1 MIYDCI
7 VIGSGPAGISAS
19 LYLKR
24 SGLNVIVLTTHDS
37 ALLKA
42 ELVENYYGTGAV
54 TGIDLYNQ
62 GINQAQKL
70 KIEIKEE
77 QVFSAGMIPLPNN
90 QVGFSV
96 KTDKETYCTKTV
108 VLATGT
114 KRSIPNIVNIKDYAD
129 KNISFCAICD
139 GFFYR
144 KKDVY
149 VLGYG
154 KYALSEAEELMKI
167 ANSVTIL
174 TNGKTPEFKINENI
188 KVINT
193 PIKQFHGETK
203 LEQIEFIDDT
213 IIDVPGL
220 FVAWGIAGGYDF
232 ARKIGIEVNNNK
244 LVVND
249 KMETNVK
256 GFFACGDVI
265 GSPYQVSSAVYEG
278 SVAAYSISH
287 MLKEKK

>member
-1 MIYDCI
+1 MIYDSI

-24 SGLNVIVLTTHDS
+24 SGLNILVLTTNDS

-42 ELVENYYGTGAV
+42 ELVENYYGTGAIS
-54 TGIDLYNQ
+54 GIDLYNE
-62 GINQAQKL
+62 GINQAKKL
-70 KIEIKEE
+70 RIEIKEE

-96 KTDKETYCTKTV
+96 KTDKETYCTKTI

-114 KRSIPNIVNIKDYAD
+114 KRSIPNVANIKGYVD

-154 KYALSEAEELMKI
+154 KYALAEAEELKKI

-174 TNGKTPEFKINENI
+174 TNGHTPEFNQVEDI
-188 KVINT
+188 KVITT
-193 PIKQFHGETK
+193 PIKKFSGETK
-203 LEQIEFIDDT
+203 LEHIEFIDDNQ
-213 IIDVPGL
+213 IDVPGL
-220 FVAWGIAGGYDF
+220 FVAWGVAGGYDF
-232 ARKIGIEVNNNK
+232 ARKIGIQVENNK
-244 LVVND
+244 IVVNK

-256 GFFACGDVI
+256 GFYACGDVI
-265 GSPYQVSSAVYEG
+265 GAPYQVSTAVYEG
-278 SVAAYSISH
+278 SIAGLSISD
-287 MLKEKK
+287 MLKHK

>member
-1 MIYDCI
+1 MIYDSI

-24 SGLNVIVLTTHDS
+24 SGLNILVLTTNDS

-42 ELVENYYGTGAV
+42 ELVENYYGTGAIS
-54 TGIDLYNQ
+54 GIDLYNE
-62 GINQAQKL
+62 GINQAKKL
-70 KIEIKEE
+70 RIEIKEE
-77 QVFSAGMIPLPNN
+77 QVFSAGMIPLPNS

-96 KTDKETYCTKTV
+96 KTDKETYCTKTI

-114 KRSIPNIVNIKDYAD
+114 KRSIPNVANIKDYVD

-154 KYALSEAEELMKI
+154 KYALAEAEELKKI

-174 TNGKTPEFKINENI
+174 TNGHTPEFNLVEDI
-188 KVINT
+188 KVITT
-193 PIKQFHGETK
+193 PIKKFSGDTK
-203 LEQIEFIDDT
+203 LEHIEFIDESQ
-213 IIDVPGL
+213 IDVPGL
-220 FVAWGIAGGYDF
+220 FVAWGVAGGYDF
-232 ARKIGIEVNNNK
+232 ARKIGIQIENNKIVVNN
-244 LVVND
+244 

-256 GFFACGDVI
+256 GFYACGDVI
-265 GSPYQVSSAVYEG
+265 GAPYQVSTAVYEG
-278 SVAAYSISH
+278 SIAGLSISD
-287 MLKEKK
+287 MLKHK

>member
-1 MIYDCI
+1 MIYDSI

-24 SGLNVIVLTTHDS
+24 SGLNILVLTTNDS

-42 ELVENYYGTGAV
+42 ELVENYYGTGAIS
-54 TGIDLYNQ
+54 GIDLYNE
-62 GINQAQKL
+62 GINQAKKL
-70 KIEIKEE
+70 RIEIKEE

-96 KTDKETYCTKTV
+96 KTDKETYCTKTI

-114 KRSIPNIVNIKDYAD
+114 KRSIPNVANIKDYVN

-154 KYALSEAEELMKI
+154 KYALAEAEELKKI

-174 TNGKTPEFKINENI
+174 TNGHTPEFNQVEDI
-188 KVINT
+188 KVITT
-193 PIKQFHGETK
+193 PIKKFSGETK
-203 LEQIEFIDDT
+203 LEHIEFIDESQ
-213 IIDVPGL
+213 IDVPGL
-220 FVAWGIAGGYDF
+220 FVAWGVAGGYDF
-232 ARKIGIEVNNNK
+232 ARKIGIQVENNKIVVNN
-244 LVVND
+244 

-256 GFFACGDVI
+256 GFYACGDVI
-265 GSPYQVSSAVYEG
+265 GAPYQVSTAVYEG
-278 SVAAYSISH
+278 SIAGLSISD
-287 MLKEKK
+287 MLKHK

>member
-1 MIYDCI
+1 MIYDSI

-24 SGLNVIVLTTHDS
+24 SGLNILVLTTNDS

-42 ELVENYYGTGAV
+42 ELVENYYGTGAIS
-54 TGIDLYNQ
+54 GIDLYNE
-62 GINQAQKL
+62 GINQVKKL
-70 KIEIKEE
+70 RIEIKEE

-96 KTDKETYCTKTV
+96 KTDKETYCTKTI

-114 KRSIPNIVNIKDYAD
+114 KRSIPNVANIKNYVD

-154 KYALSEAEELMKI
+154 KYALAEAEELKKI

-174 TNGKTPEFKINENI
+174 TNGHTPEFNQVEDI
-188 KVINT
+188 KVITT
-193 PIKQFHGETK
+193 PIKKFSGETK
-203 LEQIEFIDDT
+203 LEHIEFIDDNQ
-213 IIDVPGL
+213 IDVPGL
-220 FVAWGIAGGYDF
+220 FVAWGVAGGYDF
-232 ARKIGIEVNNNK
+232 ARKIGIQVENNK
-244 LVVND
+244 IVVNK

-256 GFFACGDVI
+256 GFYACGDVI
-265 GSPYQVSSAVYEG
+265 GAPYQVSTAVYEG
-278 SVAAYSISH
+278 SIAGLSISD
-287 MLKEKK
+287 MLKHK

>member
-7 VIGSGPAGISAS
+7 IIGSGPAGISAS

-24 SGLNVIVLTTHDS
+24 SGLNILVLTTNDS

-42 ELVENYYGTGAV
+42 ELVENYYGTGAIN
-54 TGIDLYNQ
+54 GIELYNE
-62 GINQAQKL
+62 GIKQAKKL

-96 KTDKETYCTKTV
+96 KTDIETYCTKTI

-114 KRSIPNIVNIKDYAD
+114 KRSIPHVVNIKDYVN

-144 KKDVY
+144 NKDVY

-154 KYALSEAEELMKI
+154 KYAMSEAEELSRI
-167 ANSVTIL
+167 AKSVTIL
-174 TNGKTPEFKINENI
+174 TNGHTPEFNEKEGINII
-188 KVINT
+188 KT
-193 PIKQFHGETK
+193 PIKKFIGEVK
-203 LEQIEFIDDT
+203 LEQIEFVDDSL
-213 IIDVPGL
+213 IDVPGL
-220 FVAWGIAGGYDF
+220 FIAWGVAGGYDF
-232 ARKIGIEVNNNK
+232 ARKIGIAVDNNK
-244 LVVND
+244 IVVND

-256 GFFACGDVI
+256 GFYACGDVI

-278 SVAAYSISH
+278 SIAAYAIADF
-287 MLKEKK
+287 LKQK